1 VSAAA
6 ASPHWAATRAGADV
20 LAAGG
25 SAMDA
30 AVAINAMLTVVYPH
44 MCGLAGDLFLLYR
57 DAADGRVW
65 ALNGSG
71 PAPRLA
77 TREAFRER
85 GLSGVPARGPLPVT
99 VPGAVAAW
107 AAGLERFGRRPLDE
121 LLAPAARAAEEGVEV
136 TDRLAGWIAHNAAD
150 LAADPVL
157 RGRYLDGDGRAIA
170 GGTTLRQPD
179 VARTLRRIMDG
190 GAGELYRGRL
200 ADEVDEAF
208 RTAGGLLRREDL
220 AAFAPEWVEP
230 VRQGYRGLEVVTTPP
245 NSQGVTA
252 LMMLGAL
259 TALEPGP
266 PGTADHVEAL
276 IAAKRFAFAQRD
288 RHVADPRFGAV
299 PMDDLLSLDRA
310 RAALAG
316 GSDPAPPPVRS
327 SAGDTIYLCTVDSDG
342 NACSLIESIYYG
354 FGSCFVAGETGL
366 LFHNR
371 GHYFSLDA
379 EHANRLE
386 PGKRPLHTLMAT
398 MAFEGGDLRLV
409 FGCMGADGQ
418 AQTTV
423 QVLERRLAGGSVA
436 DAVSLPRILHGRF
449 VPEDDPE
456 ALTIEEPFGD
466 AVIGALRERGHQ
478 PIVVGEH
485 DERLGHAHAIEL
497 RPDGALDAASDPR
510 SDGAAIV
517 LD

>member
-6 ASPHWAATRAGADV
+6 ASPHAAATRAGADV

-25 SAMDA
+25 TAMDA

-77 TREAFRER
+77 TREAFRDR
-85 GLSGVPARGPLPVT
+85 GLPGVPARGPLPAT
-99 VPGAVAAW
+99 VPGAVASW
-107 AAGLERFGRRPLDE
+107 AAGLERFGRLPLAE
-121 LLAPAARAAEEGVEV
+121 LLAPAAEAAEAGIEV
-136 TDRLAGWIAHNAAD
+136 TARLAGWIAHNAAD

-157 RGRYLDGDGRAIA
+157 RERWLDGAGRAIA
-170 GGTTLRQPD
+170 AGTTVRQPD
-179 VARTLRRIMDG
+179 VARTLRRLMDG
-190 GAGELYRGRL
+190 GADELYRGAL
-200 ADEVDEAF
+200 AGEIDEAF
-208 RTAGGLLRREDL
+208 RAAGGLLRREDL
-220 AAFAPEWVEP
+220 AAFAPEWAEP
-230 VRQGYRGLEVVTTPP
+230 VRLRHRGLDVVTTPP

-252 LMMLGAL
+252 LMMLNAL
-259 TALEPGP
+259 TVLDAGP
-266 PGTADHVEAL
+266 PGTADNVEAL
-276 IAAKRFAFAQRD
+276 ISAKRFAFAARD

-299 PMDDLLSLDRA
+299 PMDELLSTDFA
-310 RAALAG
+310 REGLAG
-316 GSDPAPPPVRS
+316 GPPAPARS
-327 SAGDTIYLCTVDSDG
+327 SAGDTVYLCTVDGDG

-354 FGSCFVAGETGL
+354 FGACFVAGETGL

-371 GHYFSLDA
+371 GHYFSLDDA
-379 EHANRLE
+379 HANRLE

-398 MAFEGGDLRLV
+398 MAFVGDELRLV
-409 FGCMGADGQ
+409 FGTMGADGQ
-418 AQTTV
+418 AQSTV
-423 QVLERRLAGGSVA
+423 QVLDRWLAGGGVA
-436 DAVSLPRILHGRF
+436 GAVSLPRILHGRF

-456 ALTIEEPFGD
+456 ALTIEAPFGD
-466 AVIGALRERGHQ
+466 QVIAALRERGHD
-478 PIVVGEH
+478 PVVTGEH

-497 RPDGALDAASDPR
+497 RADGTLDAASDPR

>member
-6 ASPHWAATRAGADV
+6 ASPHRAATQAGAEV

-71 PAPRLA
+71 GAPRLA
-77 TREAFRER
+77 TRATFRER
-85 GLSGVPARGPLPVT
+85 GLAAVPARGPLPVT
-99 VPGAVAAW
+99 VPGAVASW

-121 LLAPAARAAEEGVEV
+121 LLAPAARAAEDGIEV
-136 TDRLAGWIAHNAAD
+136 TERMAGWIAHNAAD

-157 RGRYLDGDGRAIA
+157 RGRYLDGNGRAVTA
-170 GGTTLRQPD
+170 GTTVRQPD
-179 VARTLRRIMDG
+179 VARALRRIMAG
-190 GAGELYRGRL
+190 GAEELYRGAL
-200 ADEVDEAF
+200 ADEIDEAF
-208 RTAGGLLRREDL
+208 RAAGGLLRREDL

-230 VRQGYRGLEVVTTPP
+230 VRHAYRGFEVLTTPP

-252 LMMLGAL
+252 LMMLNAL
-259 TALEPGP
+259 TVLEPGP

-276 IAAKRFAFAQRD
+276 IDAKRFAFAERD

-299 PMDDLLSLDRA
+299 PVDALLSVDRA

-316 GSDPAPPPVRS
+316 GADPAPAHS
-327 SAGDTIYLCTVDSDG
+327 SAGDTVYLCAVDRDG
-342 NACSLIESIYYG
+342 NACSLIQSIYYG

-371 GHYFSLDA
+371 GHYFSLDDG
-379 EHANRLE
+379 HANRLE
-386 PGKRPLHTLMAT
+386 PGKRPLHTLMAS
-398 MAFEGGDLRLV
+398 MAFERGDLRLV

-423 QVLERRLAGGSVA
+423 QMLERYLAGGDVA
-436 DAVSLPRILHGRF
+436 DVVSLPRILHGRF

-456 ALTIEEPFGD
+456 ALTIEAPFGD
-466 AVIGALRERGHQ
+466 EVIGALRERGHA
-478 PIVVGEH
+478 PVVVAEH

-497 RPDGALDAASDPR
+497 RPDGTLDAASDPR